1 MCQDVRGQGTN
12 VEGWQANTEGIGVT
26 TVEVLS
32 RTITTTD
39 KIPTKFGAF
48 YTHVEYTVD
57 REIVGVSVSTS
68 QRHESSDIE
77 QLTTKIADSI
87 NDQIKQ
93 LAEV

>member
-1 MCQDVRGQGTN
+1 MCQDVGGQGTN
-12 VEGWQANTEGIGVT
+12 VEGWQANTKGIGAT
-26 TVEVLS
+26 PMEVLS

-48 YTHVEYTVD
+48 YIHVEFTVD

-93 LAEV
+93 VQQL